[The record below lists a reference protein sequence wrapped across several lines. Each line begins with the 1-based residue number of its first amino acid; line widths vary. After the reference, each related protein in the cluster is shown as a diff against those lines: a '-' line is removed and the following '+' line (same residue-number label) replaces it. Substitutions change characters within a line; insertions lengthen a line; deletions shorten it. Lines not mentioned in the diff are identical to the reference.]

1 MKSAA
6 VVIVAVLISCAA
18 FAATLA
24 PADAEALEARVTK
37 IAAAFDTADVDTI
50 VAMTHPS
57 LFQLMGG
64 REKMIAITRSAMSQ
78 LKTMGVQV
86 VESSLGVPTE
96 VHSAADEIVCFYPRT
111 TVGRVGEKKAKST
124 GFLICVRKA
133 TGGEWLFL
141 DGSGLRKNPE
151 LLKMLLPALPE
162 DVKLPEN
169 RVELMQ

>member
-1 MKSAA
+1 MKS
-6 VVIVAVLISCAA
+6 VAVLLFATTISCAA

-24 PADAEALEARVTK
+24 PDDAKVLEERATK
-37 IAAAFDTADVDTI
+37 IGAAFDAADVDAI

-57 LFQLMGG
+57 LFGLMGG
-64 REKMIAITRSAMSQ
+64 REKMIAITKSAMSQ
-78 LKTMGVQV
+78 LKTMDVQV
-86 VESSLGVPTE
+86 IESSLGIPTE
-96 VHSAADEIVCFYPRT
+96 LHSAADEIVCFYPRT
-111 TVGRVGEKKAKST
+111 TVMRVGEKKAKST
-124 GFLICVRKA
+124 GFLICVRK
-133 TGGEWLFL
+133 TEGGEWLFL